1 MKEMASFLLGISE
14 FLVYA
19 IGVVIAFAVIAVFM
33 LLVFLMMASIF
44 AVPLFI
50 VLNCLGCALNFKFAL
65 GIGVAIILVLAVFN

>member
-1 MKEMASFLLGISE
+1 MKEIASFLLGIAE
-14 FLVYA
+14 FLVSA

-33 LLVFLMMASIF
+33 IMVFLMMASIF

-65 GIGVAIILVLAVFN
+65 GIGAAIILILAVFS